1 MTGPKRGELPSS
13 KTALR
18 ALAGGL
24 AALGLVA
31 VSRDADLRRSLSA
44 ALSAWGDP
52 TLVERALEP
61 PPPPARVYPPLLV
74 VPKVDDGVLDLEL
87 ATDFSGA
94 LRTDLGSLGAVVL
107 ELAPR
112 RLRVPITRR
121 TVRYVRFFAEHEL
134 GRAAITH
141 RLTRLGRTREVL
153 EDELRKAGLLEELV
167 AVAAIESGFDAR
179 ALSPAGAAGVWQLMP
194 ATATAYGLVVQ
205 PDLDERRHVRKA
217 SRAAARHLRDLY
229 DHYERWDLAL
239 AAYNAGITRIDR
251 AIARYEE
258 LRAPELAGVP
268 VSFADLASARLIPQE
283 TADYVP
289 KVTAFAI
296 LLENQD
302 YFGLRPVEQP
312 EPLRT
317 AELNVPPGTSL
328 EVVARAAECS
338 LAELRE
344 LNPDLLGARTPML
357 SEERAVLVPAESIS
371 RALATFEHYARLEA
385 RGELGDDPKLAL
397 AQKGPDEAAPPPIR
411 VLSIDE
417 ARRAFGTLGAGGLGA
432 TSEATSPRPS
442 WLGASR
448 LPLAEGDAEREVA
461 RLLSPGATSG
471 AERLPGLLD
480 PDAKAVALASLTRP
494 GQSFALDAGSL
505 AGSRA
510 ERGSAPLRSG
520 DPRLDGAV
528 EKLIATYGA
537 PADAASPAPLVAI
550 PAAALAP
557 RRPVEHFSV
566 KGIEV
571 ELERDD
577 DRKSVRL
584 ELRTSHVSGS
594 SVLAAFGSS
603 WVLDVAPRELD
614 VVPKLVESRLRL
626 AAAEGSHDVVA
637 ALRRSA
643 HERARRE
650 LSATPYGE
658 AWLSLG
664 DALFP
669 AGHPLEGTLV
679 GARHDAEAA
688 TDAQILLHLLARDEA
703 PLAELR
709 IEGPLDR
716 EAVRALLAGVNHP
729 AARASAP
736 RPIPEG
742 KRSEVLVDGPDPRLY
757 VGWVAPEEGTLD
769 ELAQRAALELLA
781 NKKIGRL
788 RRALVER
795 REIAA
800 ELSLRLEPGPRGGYA
815 VLELRPTGLTAL
827 GTLEDALTRELE
839 GLGSSAV
846 ESTELTYVR
855 GLLRSRLEEQQRT
868 AASGAARGADW
879 ATTSARLRRAL
890 DPTRFEREL
899 ARLGELDAARIQRA
913 ARELLALERSV
924 IVSALP
930 RAQTVHRASLER

>member
-1 MTGPKRGELPSS
+1 V
-13 KTALR
+13 
-18 ALAGGL
+18 
-24 AALGLVA
+24 LGLVA
-31 VSRDADLRRSLSA
+31 ASRDADLRRSLSA
-44 ALSAWGDP
+44 ALTAWSDP
-52 TLVERALEP
+52 ALVEGALEP
-61 PPPPARVYPPLLV
+61 PPPPARIYPPLLV
-74 VPKVDDGVLDLEL
+74 VPEVDDGVLDLEL

-94 LRTDLGSLGAVVL
+94 LRTDLGSLGAIVL

-112 RLRVPITRR
+112 RLRIPITRR

-194 ATATAYGLVVQ
+194 KTATAYGLVVQ
-205 PDLDERRHVRKA
+205 PDLDERRNVRKA
-217 SRAAARHLRDLY
+217 SRAAAEHLRDLY

-258 LRAPELAGVP
+258 IRAPELAGVP

-317 AELNVPPGTSL
+317 AELTVPPGTSL
-328 EVVARAAECS
+328 EVVARSAECS
-338 LAELRE
+338 LAELRD

-357 SEERAVLVPAESIS
+357 TEERAVLVPAESIS

-385 RGELGDDPKLAL
+385 RGELHDDAKLAL
-397 AQKGPDEAAPPPIR
+397 GVKRPDEAAPPAIR
-411 VLSIDE
+411 VLSLDE
-417 ARRAFGTLGAGGLGA
+417 ARRAFGTLEARGDAGAP
-432 TSEATSPRPS
+432 SEATSPRPS

-448 LPLAEGDAEREVA
+448 LPLAEADAQREVA
-461 RLLSPGATSG
+461 RLLSPGAASAATE
-471 AERLPGLLD
+471 APGLLD
-480 PDAKAVALASLTRP
+480 PNARAVALASLSQP
-494 GQSFALDAGSL
+494 GRSFATLSALDAS
-505 AGSRA
+505 SRFA
-510 ERGSAPLRSG
+510 NPEADRARPSSG

-528 EKLIATYGA
+528 DKLIATYGA
-537 PADAASPAPLVAI
+537 PADAASPAALVAI

-557 RRPVEHFSV
+557 RRPVEHFAV

-577 DRKSVRL
+577 ERKTVRL

-594 SVLAAFGSS
+594 SALSAFGTS
-603 WVLDVAPRELD
+603 WVIDVAPRELD
-614 VVPKLVESRLRL
+614 VVPKLLESRLRL
-626 AAAEGSHDVVA
+626 ASAEGSHDVVA
-637 ALRRSA
+637 ALRRST

-650 LSATPYGE
+650 LSATPYGV
-658 AWLSLG
+658 AWLGLG

-669 AGHPLEGTLV
+669 EGHPLEGTLV

-716 EAVRALLAGVNHP
+716 EAVRALLAGVSRPP
-729 AARASAP
+729 ARGSSARTITES
-736 RPIPEG
+736 
-742 KRSEVLVDGPDPRLY
+742 KRTEVLVDGPDPRLY
-757 VGWVAPEEGTLD
+757 VGWVAPEEGSLD
-769 ELAQRAALELLA
+769 DLAQRAALELLA

-788 RRALVER
+788 RRALVEE

-800 ELSLRLEPGPRGGYA
+800 ELALRLEPGPRGGYA
-815 VLELRPTGLTAL
+815 VLELRPTGLTTL
-827 GTLEDALTRELE
+827 GALEDALSRELE
-839 GLGSSAV
+839 RLGTSAI
-846 ESTELTYVR
+846 EGTELTYVR
-855 GLLRSRLEEQQRT
+855 GLLRSRVEEQSRT
-868 AASGAARGADW
+868 AASGSARGADW

-890 DPTRFEREL
+890 DPARFEREL
-899 ARLGELDAARIQRA
+899 ARVGELDASRIQRA

-924 IVSALP
+924 IVTALP
-930 RAQTVHRASLER
+930 RTGAVHSASIER